1 MDVVK
6 VEEVS
11 LQGHNVKERRQMRSC
26 MCHTCGTDCIH
37 GESRRCVACLLRL
50 SLSLFDTQLDVQGQ
64 TSRHGFLAAR
74 MIQRIET
81 HKKRMAQHGA
91 LGFQH
96 VLRIK
101 PIDVRR
107 TDLTVQYGVPLR
119 SFAKN
124 SSDGMFIAFHAL
136 DLARGC
142 SSLFLFD
149 RNQKLQGICQYNN
162 LQRPVLL

>member
-1 MDVVK
+1 
-6 VEEVS
+6 
-11 LQGHNVKERRQMRSC
+11 MRYQS
-26 MCHTCGTDCIH
+26 H
-37 GESRRCVACLLRL
+37 GESHRCLACLLRL
-50 SLSLFDTQLDVQGQ
+50 SSSSFDTQLDVQGQ
-64 TSRHGFLAAR
+64 TSRHGFLAAC

-136 DLARGC
+136 DLARGF

>member
-1 MDVVK
+1 
-6 VEEVS
+6 
-11 LQGHNVKERRQMRSC
+11 
-26 MCHTCGTDCIH
+26 
-37 GESRRCVACLLRL
+37 VACLLRL

-107 TDLTVQYGVPLR
+107 TDLTVQYGAPLR

-124 SSDGMFIAFHAL
+124 SVTA
-136 DLARGC
+136 C
-142 SSLFLFD
+142 SLHSMLWIMRKVAAHFF
-149 RNQKLQGICQYNN
+149 
-162 LQRPVLL
+162 PESV